1 MNKYNVLIIG
11 AGGQGA
17 LADIPGSLNE
27 NKIIS
32 YAHAFKEHKG
42 FTIKEFLDIDDNKII
57 EAYKIWEIEIPKYFK
72 SRQENKIH
80 KDDCGPLLNIDIAVV
95 STPDNTH
102 YEILKQLAEYPLK
115 LVICEKPICT
125 DLQQA
130 KEIVE
135 LYKTNGIPLMVDYT
149 RRFIPEL
156 EALKQ
161 YGPPELAI
169 CEFNRGFLHSGSHAV
184 DMFNML
190 EAKNIRLIEVPL
202 ESERIW
208 KINLYWKDKHWQEK
222 RIGNDPVP
230 EYYSNHMK
238 YVAENA
244 YNFLEGKEELKCTG
258 EMALK
263 SLEMCFELM
272 NK

>member
-17 LADIPGSLNE
+17 VADAPGSQDE

-32 YAHAFKEHKG
+32 YAHAFKDHNGFRLLGFKDSDMHKAAEAAIAWKTDYWSTWAG
-42 FTIKEFLDIDDNKII
+42 AI
-57 EAYKIWEIEIPKYFK
+57 ESYIV
-72 SRQENKIH
+72 
-80 KDDCGPLLNIDIAVV
+80 VV

-102 YEILKQLAEYPLK
+102 YEILKQLANYPLK
-115 LVICEKPICT
+115 LVICEKPICS

-135 LYKTNGIPLMVDYT
+135 LYKSKGIPLMCDYT

-156 EALKQ
+156 QTLKQ
-161 YGPPELAI
+161 YGLPELAI

-208 KINLYWKDKHWQEK
+208 KINLYWKDRHWQEK
-222 RIGNDPVP
+222 RIGDDPVP
-230 EYYSNHMK
+230 SYYDMHMK
-238 YVAENA
+238 YVVENV

-263 SLEMCFELM
+263 SLEMCFKLM
-272 NK
+272 EGANY